1 MNTGHHGIWGKG
13 NGTWP
18 QNLFDTSVK
27 IPCLISRPG
36 HVPENKISSTL
47 LSQYDWLST
56 IVDYAGDASLS
67 PTGLPGKSFAPIL
80 RGHKFEER
88 ERIFVFDEYG
98 PVRMIR
104 SKQWKLIWRYPAGA
118 HELYDVGNDPDESV
132 NLFDEPGFA
141 NRIAEMR
148 RELDDW
154 YTAYIDPNIDGSKL
168 PITGYGQRDHASV
181 KKAFNHR
188 FQMKDH

>member
-1 MNTGHHGIWGKG
+1 
-13 NGTWP
+13 
-18 QNLFDTSVK
+18 
-27 IPCLISRPG
+27 
-36 HVPENKISSTL
+36 
-47 LSQYDWLST
+47 
-56 IVDYAGDASLS
+56 
-67 PTGLPGKSFAPIL
+67 
-80 RGHKFEER
+80 
-88 ERIFVFDEYG
+88 
-98 PVRMIR
+98 MIR

-118 HELYDVGNDPDESV
+118 HELYDVSNDPDESV

-148 RELDDW
+148 QELDDW

-188 FQMKDH
+188 FQMKDP